1 MKVDFLFLTLIENQL
16 ALFYALIENRFAPAL
31 TLIAYMLL

>member
-16 ALFYALIENRFAPAL
+16 AFRYALIEIGLRP
-31 TLIAYMLL
+31 LLP

>member
-1 MKVDFLFLTLIENQL
+1 MKVDFFFLTLIENQL
-16 ALFYALIENRFAPAL
+16 AFRYALIENQFALAL